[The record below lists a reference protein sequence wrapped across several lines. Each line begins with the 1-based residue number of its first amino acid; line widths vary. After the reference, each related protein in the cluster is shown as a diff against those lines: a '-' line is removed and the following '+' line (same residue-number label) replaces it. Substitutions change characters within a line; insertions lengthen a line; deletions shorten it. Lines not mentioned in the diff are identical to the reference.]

1 MGNRQTSSK
10 TGSVNELISEAL
22 VESLKNQRQIN
33 DHIKAINDKIE
44 TLSGQHNR
52 SNLSDA
58 FSESASKNNIRILN
72 AKRHQNKE

>member
-58 FSESASKNNIRILN
+58 FSEGASKNNIRILN